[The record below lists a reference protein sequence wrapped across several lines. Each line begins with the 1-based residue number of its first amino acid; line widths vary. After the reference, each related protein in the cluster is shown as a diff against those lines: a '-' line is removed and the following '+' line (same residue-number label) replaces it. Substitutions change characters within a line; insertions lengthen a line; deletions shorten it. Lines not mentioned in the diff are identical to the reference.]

1 MAGKGET
8 CAFQHFYGFS
18 ILFFVAD
25 FIFLKKKHTQTKVS
39 KKHTQQIKT
48 NEKEPTL
55 WVNDN
60 KKTVQLESSLL
71 IKS

>member
-8 CAFQHFYGFS
+8 CAFQHFYGFP
-18 ILFFVAD
+18 ILFFGAD
-25 FIFLKKKHTQTKVS
+25 FIFLKEKHTQTKVS

-48 NEKEPTL
+48 NEKEPTQ

-60 KKTVQLESSLL
+60 KKTVQLES
-71 IKS
+71 IDQM